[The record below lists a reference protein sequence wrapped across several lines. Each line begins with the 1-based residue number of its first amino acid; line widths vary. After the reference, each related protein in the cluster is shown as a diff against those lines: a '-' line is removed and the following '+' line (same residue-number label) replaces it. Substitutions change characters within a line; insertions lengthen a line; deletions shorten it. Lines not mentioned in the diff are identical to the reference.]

1 MILPHCIF
9 TNFFITFWNIFRLK
23 VPLFLQ
29 VYQEFQ
35 IQLTDLSVDNLLEQF
50 TLAKHTGLEKPGK
63 LHETNYSKKVP
74 LIEQLFSAIFP
85 NVALQLE
92 TYVSLNECYS
102 ACQSVVVVV

>member
-1 MILPHCIF
+1 MIFPRFIF
-9 TNFFITFWNIFRLK
+9 TNFSSISFWNIFRLK

-63 LHETNYSKKVP
+63 LHVTNYSKKVP
-74 LIEQLFSAIFP
+74 LIEQLFFCHFSQCR
-85 NVALQLE
+85 VAVGDLRKFE
-92 TYVSLNECYS
+92 
-102 ACQSVVVVV
+102 

>member
-1 MILPHCIF
+1 MIFPRCII
-9 TNFFITFWNIFRLK
+9 TNFSISFWNIFRLK

-63 LHETNYSKKVP
+63 LHETSTLKKCP
-74 LIEQLFSAIFP
+74 
-85 NVALQLE
+85 
-92 TYVSLNECYS
+92 
-102 ACQSVVVVV
+102 

>member
-1 MILPHCIF
+1 MIFPRCIF
-9 TNFFITFWNIFRLK
+9 TNFSIISFWNIFRLK

-63 LHETNYSKKVP
+63 LHETSTLKKCP
-74 LIEQLFSAIFP
+74 
-85 NVALQLE
+85 
-92 TYVSLNECYS
+92 
-102 ACQSVVVVV
+102 